1 MTIRP
6 AAALVQLDLN
16 EPLPIE
22 AAAGSDIVVRLRAS
36 CLAGRERRGMLAKLL
51 MPDGSDVSHPFVT
64 HDGSA
69 SETGD
74 VFLKV
79 PPRIGEHIWRF
90 VLPAHELEGTQ
101 YDEAVLDVRVRGTP
115 QVSSLAVWDVP
126 SPVVAGIAFK
136 IKVGAKSSAGC
147 GLNGRGVE
155 VLRDG
160 MVVACGTL
168 GDAPFPGTSALH
180 WTELQLTAP
189 QDAGVTSWSV
199 RFQADGL
206 ELPHEG
212 ASTTFSAAIVPPPD
226 HTLTVKVIEKDSAAP
241 VEEASVRLG
250 AYRAETGRAGF
261 AKVRL
266 PKGHYELSVW
276 KAGYE
281 IQPKTLELDRDASVE
296 MEASLVPE
304 EDPDARWKM

>member
-36 CLAGRERRGMLAKLL
+36 CPAGRERCGMLAKLL
-51 MPDGSDVSHPFVT
+51 TPDGSESFHVLAK
-64 HDGSA
+64 HDDA
-69 SETGD
+69 VSETAD
-74 VFLKV
+74 IVLKV
-79 PPRIGEHIWRF
+79 PQRIGEHVWRF
-90 VLPAHELEGTQ
+90 VLPAHELTGTQ
-101 YDEAVLDVRVRGTP
+101 YEEAVLDVRVRGKP
-115 QVSSLAVWDVP
+115 QASSLAVWDVP
-126 SPVVAGIAFK
+126 SPVVTGAPFK
-136 IKVGAKSSAGC
+136 VKIGAKSAVDC
-147 GLNGRGVE
+147 GLKGRDVE

-160 MVVACGTL
+160 EVVARGALGGT
-168 GDAPFPGTSALH
+168 PFPGTTALY
-180 WTELQLTAP
+180 WTELELGAPGAPGMASWTARFEA
-189 QDAGVTSWSV
+189 AGL
-199 RFQADGL
+199 D
-206 ELPHEG
+206 LPHDG

-241 VEEASVRLG
+241 VEEALVRLG

-281 IQPKTLELDRDASVE
+281 IQPTTLELDRDASVE
-296 MEASLVPE
+296 LEASLVPE